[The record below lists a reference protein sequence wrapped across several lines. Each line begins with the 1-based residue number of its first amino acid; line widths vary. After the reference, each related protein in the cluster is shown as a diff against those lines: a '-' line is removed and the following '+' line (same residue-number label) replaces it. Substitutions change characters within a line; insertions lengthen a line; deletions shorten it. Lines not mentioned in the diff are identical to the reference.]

1 MTGRRKKR
9 NPVRV
14 TGQRAGHQAWGA
26 PGGRTV
32 TNLIIFGL
40 AVLVAW
46 IGYRVG
52 YNAGYGD
59 AVNGVPH
66 G

>member
-1 MTGRRKKR
+1 MTGWRKDR
-9 NPVRV
+9 IPVRV
-14 TGQRAGHQAWGA
+14 TSRRAGGEGCGA
-26 PGGRTV
+26 PGGPAV

-52 YNAGYGD
+52 YNEGYGD
-59 AVNGVPH
+59 AVNGLPH